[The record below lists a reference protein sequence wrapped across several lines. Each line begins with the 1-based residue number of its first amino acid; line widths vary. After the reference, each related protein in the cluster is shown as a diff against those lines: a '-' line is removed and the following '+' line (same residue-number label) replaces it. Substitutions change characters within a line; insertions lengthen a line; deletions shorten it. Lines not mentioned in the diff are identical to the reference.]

1 MGTLPI
7 LRGTREECHG
17 VATGKK
23 RFSSSH
29 GHRNQRISGGSQEG
43 VILSQ
48 GKKNGE
54 FTWGTEKH
62 PLVFVGRVGRSSTGS
77 E

>member
-1 MGTLPI
+1 MVTLPI

-23 RFSSSH
+23 DFLVAMATEI
-29 GHRNQRISGGSQEG
+29 RISGGSQEG

-62 PLVFVGRVGRSSTGS
+62 PLVFVGRVGRSSMGS
-77 E
+77 G